1 MTASQTRTAAQMV
14 AEAKGRVA
22 NLTPLQVASELAGG
36 RPLLVDLREPEERA
50 QTGIIPGAV
59 AAPRG
64 MLEFYADPASPYH
77 REGFDPDRRTILYCA
92 ERRPLGA
99 GRRAPSVSWGTP
111 ASPIS
116 TAGFQGLERRRARRQ
131 ARLGR
136 AERGQ
141 P

>member
-14 AEAKGRVA
+14 AEAKGRVE

-64 MLEFYADPASPYH
+64 MLEFYADPTSPYH
-77 REGFDPDRRTILYCA
+77 REGFDPGPAHDSVLRQRGRSALA
-92 ERRPLGA
+92 AAALGQLGYA
-99 GRRAPSVSWGTP
+99 RVAHLDG
-111 ASPIS
+111 
-116 TAGFQGLERRRARRQ
+116 GFEGLERRRARRR
-131 ARLGR
+131 ARVGR
-136 AERGQ
+136 VERGL